1 MKWIYPIPIIA
12 LLLSATL
19 VAAADA
25 DAGHP
30 HCATLWVYTFP
41 PKNIC
46 VFLSHPNALMNN
58 KTRPILNTMPV
69 SWLVKRLRKV
79 STSQDGHV
87 LRVIAKAFAGRQLLV
102 EVRDVTATTLV

>member
-19 VAAADA
+19 VAADAYADA

-30 HCATLWVYTFP
+30 HCVTLWIYTFQ
-41 PKNIC
+41 PKKMC
-46 VFLSHPNALMNN
+46 LFLSHPNALM
-58 KTRPILNTMPV
+58 ILNTMPA

-87 LRVIAKAFAGRQLLV
+87 LRVIAKTLAKAGRQLLV
-102 EVRDVTATTLV
+102 QVRDVTATTLV